1 LAGIDRFALV
11 WRNRRLVWLPTCLT
25 GIVLAAALPSSAF
38 SLGLWSVLVTL
49 AVSGIAILSASFLAS
64 KERLIFRKLGFMFDA
79 VAQGIM
85 ITAIIVPLTYIAASY
100 SFPLQD
106 RIFYSADRFV
116 GFDHRAVFDLV
127 NSHVGLANL
136 LCLGYGMIAW
146 PGLGVPIILSLSG
159 RFVRLQQYMLAFSLS
174 LIATAIASIFFP
186 AMGTYQYLGLSLEHY
201 PNIYA
206 PSYQAHINDLTFAR
220 SGTHRTLDLLNLR
233 GIIMF
238 PSFHAA
244 SAILYFWALR
254 PVRFFG
260 PLALVCNTLM
270 LISTPI
276 FGGHYFVDVVAGVA
290 VAAASI
296 AVAKRLLAVPSSS
309 EEKAPVAEDS
319 RPRATRIWRRSA
331 DRRLSWSRCQD

>member
-1 LAGIDRFALV
+1 M
-11 WRNRRLVWLPTCLT
+11 LVWLPSGLA
-25 GIVLAAALPSSAF
+25 GVVLAAALPSSAF

-49 AVSGIAILSASFLAS
+49 AVSGIAMLSASFLAS
-64 KERLIFRKLGFMFDA
+64 KERPIFRKFGFMFDA
-79 VAQGIM
+79 IAQSIM

-100 SFPLQD
+100 NFPLQD
-106 RIFYSADRFV
+106 RIFYYADRFV

-136 LCLGYGMIAW
+136 LCFGYGMIAW
-146 PGLGVPIILSLSG
+146 PAFGVPIILSLSG
-159 RFVRLQQYMLAFSLS
+159 RFVRLQQYMLAFSVS
-174 LIATAIASIFFP
+174 LIVTAIASIFFP

-206 PSYQAHINDLTFAR
+206 PSYQAHINDLTIAR
-220 SGTHRTLDLLNLR
+220 SGTHRTLDLLNLK

-244 SAILYFWALR
+244 SAVLYFWALC

-276 FGGHYFVDVVAGVA
+276 FGGHYFVDVVAGIA

-296 AVAKRLLAVPSSS
+296 AAANRLLAVPGSS
-309 EEKAPVAEDS
+309 EGDAPVPEDL
-319 RPRATRIWRRSA
+319 RPSA
-331 DRRLSWSRCQD
+331 AAGYGVAAQADG